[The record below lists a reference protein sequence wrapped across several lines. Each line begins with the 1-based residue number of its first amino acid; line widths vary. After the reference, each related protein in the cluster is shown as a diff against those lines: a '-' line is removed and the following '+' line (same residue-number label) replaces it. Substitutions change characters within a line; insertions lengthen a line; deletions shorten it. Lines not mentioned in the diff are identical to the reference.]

1 MINLYTDRTK
11 YKFVCKVIK
20 RLSSGEAYGNNEKL
34 IYEDKPSDIFYARQM
49 GQHERN
55 AEVFQNQINVPY
67 QTIILETCD
76 NVTLNKFDKV
86 IYLGKEWIVENS
98 QENLD
103 LSSTEFMLNGGTK
116 TTMIALRK

>member
-1 MINLYTDRTK
+1 MINIYTDRTK
-11 YKFVCKVIK
+11 YRFLCKVIK
-20 RLSSGEAYGNNEKL
+20 RLNKNEAYGNNEKL
-34 IYEDKPSDIFYARQM
+34 LYEDKPSDVFYARQM
-49 GQHERN
+49 GARERN